1 MSAEVSVST
10 DVEWHS
16 VVDLAEFWEGE
27 LYDTQLGDDQVLL
40 VHLPE
45 NNVRAY
51 QGLCPHQEVLL
62 VDGEW
67 DEDAG
72 TLMCGGHRWE
82 FDMRTGE
89 GINPTGCRLF
99 EFPVRI
105 EGDTVMVGVP
115 QDGERHYL
123 RANESE

>member
-1 MSAEVSVST
+1 MSV
-10 DVEWHS
+10 DVAWHS

-27 LYDTQLGDDQVLL
+27 LYDTQLGDDHVLL
-40 VHLPE
+40 VHLPGTE
-45 NNVRAY
+45 VRAF

-62 VDGEW
+62 ADGEW
-67 DEDAG
+67 DEDTG
-72 TLMCGGHRWE
+72 TLLCGGHRWE
-82 FDMRTGE
+82 FDMRTGK
-89 GINPTGCRLF
+89 GINPAGCTLF
-99 EFPVRI
+99 EFLVRI

>member
-1 MSAEVSVST
+1 VSA
-10 DVEWHS
+10 DIEWHR
-16 VVDLAEFWEGE
+16 VVELAEFWEGE
-27 LYDTQLGDDQVLL
+27 LFDTQIGDDQVLL
-40 VHLPE
+40 VHLPDQQ
-45 NNVRAY
+45 VKAF

-67 DEDAG
+67 DEDAA

-82 FDMRTGE
+82 FDMTSGK
-89 GINPTGCRLF
+89 GLNPTGCQLY

-105 EGDTVMVGVP
+105 EDDAVMVGVP